1 MVYCMSTSDGVIIEY
16 NARVTMDGDR
26 DGEGDGGAVERC
38 HHHAI
43 VLIYLLFKIIVIMH
57 IHE

>member
-38 HHHAI
+38 HHAI